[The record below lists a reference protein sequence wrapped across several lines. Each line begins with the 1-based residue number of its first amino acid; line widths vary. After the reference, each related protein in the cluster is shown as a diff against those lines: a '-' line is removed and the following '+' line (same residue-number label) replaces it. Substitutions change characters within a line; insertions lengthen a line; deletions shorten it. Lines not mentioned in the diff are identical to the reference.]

1 MLQSFAMR
9 TLLPLVLRAALAVV
23 FIFHGQQKIS
33 PENGYGSKWH
43 TNALNMMAEKAA
55 ASGKPQDTAKAP
67 EPLPAGIQLAVGWG
81 EFLGG
86 VAIALGLL
94 TRLAAL
100 GIIAIMAGAIATV
113 HWPGG
118 FSLATQGF
126 EYNYVLIMVAV
137 ALILSGAGT
146 ISLDQV
152 IRVKMRGS
160 AKY

>member
-23 FIFHGQQKIS
+23 FIYHGLDKVT
-33 PENGYGSKWH
+33 PDTGYGTRWMASKEGQEAMPA
-43 TNALNMMAEKAA
+43 AL
-55 ASGKPQDTAKAP
+55 
-67 EPLPAGIQLAVGWG
+67 QLAVGWG
-81 EFLGG
+81 ELLGG

-94 TRLAAL
+94 TRIAAL

-113 HWPGG
+113 HWKAG
-118 FSLATQGF
+118 FGMQHGGF

-137 ALILSGAGT
+137 GLIFCGAGT
-146 ISLDQV
+146 LSLDQV
-152 IRVKMRGS
+152 IRVKMKGP

>member
-23 FIFHGQQKIS
+23 FVYHGLDKVTPAS
-33 PENGYGSKWH
+33 GYGAHWMPDSPDH
-43 TNALNMMAEKAA
+43 PALPIA
-55 ASGKPQDTAKAP
+55 
-67 EPLPAGIQLAVGWG
+67 LQLAVAWG
-81 EFLGG
+81 ELLGG

-94 TRLAAL
+94 TRVAAL

-113 HWPGG
+113 HWQAG
-118 FSLATQGF
+118 FKGPQGF

-137 ALILSGAGT
+137 ALILVGAGT
-146 ISLDQV
+146 LSLDQV
-152 IRVKMRGS
+152 IRVKMKGP